1 MIATNLLKNSYMFS
15 RLSEERLAEINI
27 SLETRELAAGEVL
40 FNMGEPGDE
49 LFIVEAGQVAIYA
62 PNKDNPGQEKPIRIF
77 RAGGILGEMA
87 LIDSQPRSLS
97 ARALEPS
104 RVLVLDG
111 ENFRYFVKQDHN
123 MAFAVMYGLSDR
135 IRYTTEF
142 LNEVRSWV
150 GRVTQG
156 DYSSDQFLDEV
167 RGWVKQVSAGE
178 YQETFAPKNNQD
190 QTLSSLAAEFAKM
203 AAMVQEREKELQKEI
218 AQLKIE
224 INEAKRK
231 EDVQGIKESD
241 YFRSL
246 QAQAKAMREKNESS

>member
-1 MIATNLLKNSYMFS
+1 LLKNSYMFS

-27 SLETRELAAGEVL
+27 SLDTRELAAGEVL
-40 FNMGEPGDE
+40 FNMGDPGDE
-49 LFIVEAGQVAIYA
+49 LFIVEMGQVAIYA
-62 PNKDNPGQEKPIRIF
+62 PNKENPGQEKPIRIF

-97 ARALEPS
+97 ARAIEPS
-104 RVLVLDG
+104 RVLVLG
-111 ENFRYFVKQDHN
+111 GKNFRYFIEQDAN

-156 DYSSDQFLDEV
+156 EYTSDQFLDEV

-178 YQETFAPKNNQD
+178 YEETIQLKNNQD

-203 AAMVQEREKELQKEI
+203 AAMVQQREKELQREI

-231 EDVQGIKESD
+231 EDVEEIKESD
-241 YFRSL
+241 YFRSI
-246 QAQAKAMREKNESS
+246 QEQVKAMRQQQKE

>member
-1 MIATNLLKNSYMFS
+1 MTTKGLLKNSYMFS
-15 RLSEERLAEINI
+15 RLSEERLAEINV
-27 SLETRELAAGEVL
+27 SLETRELAAGEIL
-40 FNMGEPGDE
+40 FNMGDPGDE
-49 LFIVEAGQVAIYA
+49 LFIVESGQVAIYA
-62 PNKDNPGQEKPIRIF
+62 PSKENRGQEKPIRIF
-77 RAGGILGEMA
+77 RTGGILGEMA

-104 RVLVLDG
+104 RVLVLSG
-111 ENFRYFVKQDHN
+111 KNFRYFVERDPN

-156 DYSSDQFLDEV
+156 EYSSDQFINEV
-167 RGWVKQVSAGE
+167 RGWVQQVSVGD
-178 YQETFAPKNNQD
+178 YQEKFTPKNQQD

-203 AAMVQEREKELQKEI
+203 AAVVQQREKELQREI

-224 INEAKRK
+224 INEAKRQ
-231 EDVQGIKESD
+231 EDVEEIKESD
-241 YFRSL
+241 YFRSI
-246 QAQAKAMREKNESS
+246 QEQVKAMRERQKE

>member
-1 MIATNLLKNSYMFS
+1 MIATDLLKNSYMFS
-15 RLSEERLAEINI
+15 RLSDERLAEVNL

-40 FNMGEPGDE
+40 FNMGDPGDE
-49 LFIVEAGQVAIYA
+49 LFIVQEGQVAIYA

-97 ARALEPS
+97 ARTLEPS
-104 RVLVLDG
+104 RVLVLG
-111 ENFRYFVKQDHN
+111 GKHFRYFVEQDSN
-123 MAFAVMYGLSDR
+123 IAFAVMYGLSDR

-156 DYSSDQFLDEV
+156 EYSSDEFLDEV
-167 RGWVKQVSAGE
+167 RGWVKQVSSGE
-178 YQETFAPKNNQD
+178 YEEVIQPKNQQD

-203 AAMVQEREKELQKEI
+203 AAMVQEREKELKREI

-224 INEAKRK
+224 INEVKRQ
-231 EDVQGIKESD
+231 EDVEEIKESD
-241 YFRSL
+241 YFRSI
-246 QAQAKAMREKNESS
+246 QEQVKAMRQQQQE

>member
-1 MIATNLLKNSYMFS
+1 MTTTGLLKNSYMFS
-15 RLSEERLAEINI
+15 RLSEERLAEINL
-27 SLETRELAAGEVL
+27 SLDTRQLAAGEVL
-40 FNMGEPGDE
+40 FNMGDPGDE
-49 LFIVEAGQVAIYA
+49 LFIVESGQVAIYA

-97 ARALEPS
+97 ARAIESS
-104 RVLVLDG
+104 RVLILG
-111 ENFRYFVKQDHN
+111 GKHFRYFVEQDPN

-156 DYSSDQFLDEV
+156 EYSSDQFLNEV
-167 RGWVKQVSAGE
+167 RGWVQQVSAGD
-178 YQETFAPKNNQD
+178 YQEILTPKNQQD

-203 AAMVQEREKELQKEI
+203 AAVVQQREKELQREI

-224 INEAKRK
+224 INEVKRK
-231 EDVQGIKESD
+231 EDVEEIKESD
-241 YFRSL
+241 YFRSI
-246 QAQAKAMREKNESS
+246 QEQVKAMRQQQKE

>member
-1 MIATNLLKNSYMFS
+1 MTVTSLLKNSYMFS

-27 SLETRELAAGEVL
+27 SLKSQELKAGEVL
-40 FNMGEPGDE
+40 FNMGDPGDE
-49 LFIVEAGQVAIYA
+49 LFIVEAGQIAIYS
-62 PNKDNPGQEKPIRIF
+62 PNKENPGQEKPIRIF
-77 RAGGILGEMA
+77 REGSILGEMA
-87 LIDSQPRSLS
+87 LIDRQPRSLS

-104 RVLVLDG
+104 RVLVLG
-111 ENFRYFVKQDHN
+111 GNNFRYFVEQDSN

-167 RGWVKQVSAGE
+167 QGWVKQVSKGE
-178 YQETFAPKNNQD
+178 YEETIQLKYHQD

-203 AAMVQEREKELQKEI
+203 AAMVQQREKQLKQEI

-231 EDVQGIKESD
+231 EDVAEIKESD
-241 YFRSL
+241 YFRSI
-246 QAQAKAMREKNESS
+246 QAQVKAMREKKEE

>member
-1 MIATNLLKNSYMFS
+1 MITTSMLKNSYMFH
-15 RLSEERLAEINI
+15 RLSEERLAAIQAA
-27 SLETRELAAGEVL
+27 LETRELQTGELL
-40 FNMGEPGDE
+40 FNMGDPGDE
-49 LFIVEAGQVAIYA
+49 LFIVETGQVAIFA

-77 RAGGILGEMA
+77 RTGGILGEMA
-87 LIDSQPRSLS
+87 LIDRQPRSLS

-111 ENFRYFVKQDHN
+111 KDFRYHVEEEPSL
-123 MAFAVMYGLSDR
+123 AFAVMYGLSDR

-178 YQETFAPKNNQD
+178 YEETFRPKNHQD
-190 QTLSSLAAEFAKM
+190 QTLSTLAAEFARM
-203 AAMVQEREKELQKEI
+203 AAVVQQREKALQKEI

-224 INEAKRK
+224 INESKRK
-231 EDVQGIKESD
+231 EDVQEIKDSD
-241 YFRSL
+241 YFRSI
-246 QAQAKAMREKNESS
+246 QEQIKAMREQREE

>member
-1 MIATNLLKNSYMFS
+1 MITTSLLKNSYMFS
-15 RLSEERLAEINI
+15 RLSEERLAEIHGG
-27 SLETRELAAGEVL
+27 LESRRLSAGEVL
-40 FNMGEPGDE
+40 FNMGDVGDE

-62 PNKDNPGQEKPIRIF
+62 PNEENPGQEKPIRIF

-87 LIDSQPRSLS
+87 LIDRQPRSLS
-97 ARALEPS
+97 AKALEPS
-104 RVLVLDG
+104 RVLVLG
-111 ENFRYFVKQDHN
+111 GSNFRYFVEEDPN
-123 MAFAVMYGLSDR
+123 LAYAVMYGLSDR

-167 RGWVKQVSAGE
+167 RGWVQQVSEGE
-178 YQETFAPKNNQD
+178 YEESPKPNKYQD
-190 QTLSSLAAEFAKM
+190 QTLATLAAEFAKM
-203 AAMVQEREKELQKEI
+203 AAMVQEREKELQREI

-231 EDVQGIKESD
+231 EDVEEIKESD

-246 QAQAKAMREKNESS
+246 QEQVKTMREQQEE

>member
-1 MIATNLLKNSYMFS
+1 MTSTGLLKNSYMFS
-15 RLSEERLAEINI
+15 RLSDERLAEINL
-27 SLETRELAAGEVL
+27 SLEVRELAAGEVL
-40 FNMGEPGDE
+40 FDMGDPGDE
-49 LFIVEAGQVAIYA
+49 LFIIQKGQVAIYA

-104 RVLVLDG
+104 QVLVLG
-111 ENFRYFVKQDHN
+111 GKHFRYFVDQDSE

-156 DYSSDQFLDEV
+156 EYSSDEFLDEV
-167 RGWVKQVSAGE
+167 RGWVKQVSSGDYE
-178 YQETFAPKNNQD
+178 EVIQPKNQQD

-203 AAMVQEREKELQKEI
+203 AAKVQEREKELKREI

-224 INEAKRK
+224 INEAKRQ
-231 EDVQGIKESD
+231 EDVEEIKESD
-241 YFRSL
+241 YFRSI
-246 QAQAKAMREKNESS
+246 QEQVKAMRQQQKE